1 MQADTKLVTPPKF
14 NHNSTIKTS
23 TTEKFSCFPTIKE
36 EETDE
41 FTDTEET
48 QSEIDTEGIEFEN
61 HLQGICSITEDKRKP
76 LCNMATFHSTRT
88 CLPKLACS
96 ALVVGLF
103 TAGVFITGA
112 YPHNH
117 LVNELSDFERGY
129 QTNSTTREPRT
140 NQPSN
145 ETNSSTYLG
154 IIQANNQVLQAQ
166 LEQALARIEQNIQ
179 KNKDLAE
186 RISRSPRAIQNIQA
200 LEAAIA
206 IFGQNKP
213 EPEYEVSDYATGN
226 RRWKRSPAQHPMPI
240 QDLLL
245 YDVQNKHHQN
255 KILGDKVAQV
265 VRQNTELAQQI
276 SSAYETPSEKLK
288 KDPIM
293 GLVTKTVATYMFL
306 RHNNSPRQNN
316 NQKTEDFS
324 SWGEPFFKKK
334 E

>member
-1 MQADTKLVTPPKF
+1 
-14 NHNSTIKTS
+14 
-23 TTEKFSCFPTIKE
+23 
-36 EETDE
+36 
-41 FTDTEET
+41 
-48 QSEIDTEGIEFEN
+48 
-61 HLQGICSITEDKRKP
+61 
-76 LCNMATFHSTRT
+76 
-88 CLPKLACS
+88 
-96 ALVVGLF
+96 VVGLF
-103 TAGVFITGA
+103 TVGVFITGA

-117 LVNELSDFERGY
+117 LVNELSDFEKGN

-179 KNKDLAE
+179 KNKDLVE

-200 LEAAIA
+200 LEVAIA

-213 EPEYEVSDYATGN
+213 EPEYEVSEYATGN
-226 RRWKRSPAQHPMPI
+226 RRWKRSPAQHPVPI

-265 VRQNTELAQQI
+265 VRQYRTGTANFQRL
-276 SSAYETPSEKLK
+276 
-288 KDPIM
+288 
-293 GLVTKTVATYMFL
+293 
-306 RHNNSPRQNN
+306 
-316 NQKTEDFS
+316 
-324 SWGEPFFKKK
+324 
-334 E
+334 